1 MFTYLISDPDC
12 LQVFRKDSDS
22 KDGGISL
29 ASTAIEEK
37 YEGVITVILLFVEKS
52 VLNYNLIST
61 MFGERDRETD
71 NNDSEKRTFLE

>member
-29 ASTAIEEK
+29 ASTAVEEK

-52 VLNYNLIST
+52 VLN
-61 MFGERDRETD
+61 D
-71 NNDSEKRTFLE
+71 NFTCG